1 MDSRK
6 NTRFIISLFLL
17 CACLTSFK
25 KFHWPQTPSCPESI
39 KVDSNQEPQFET
51 PVSQL
56 ATEGQF
62 HSPKFKYWC
71 DELHES
77 FKMHR
82 KLWEYCYVME
92 VLDHF
97 QMLQPGRIALGF
109 GVGKEPIPALL
120 AKFGISVLASDQ
132 DFRAAQEQ
140 GWASSDQYTQ
150 EQTALNSRGICDPK
164 QFEKLAHL
172 TTIDMNHIPASEEG
186 KFDIVWSCCSLE
198 HLGSIE
204 AGLEFIKNSV
214 KCLKPGGIAVHTTEF
229 NLSSNQHTLFHGG
242 TVLFR
247 QQDIVR
253 VTCELANMGYH
264 VIELNFNPGS
274 GVLDRYVDVPPYSSD
289 QHVKLQIENFY
300 CTSIGI
306 IVCKPR

>member
-1 MDSRK
+1 MGSRK
-6 NTRFIISLFLL
+6 NTRFMISLFLL
-17 CACLTSFK
+17 CVCLVSFK
-25 KFHWPQTPSCPESI
+25 KFEWPQRSSCPERV
-39 KVDSNQEPQFET
+39 KVYSNQEPQFET

-62 HSPKFKYWC
+62 YSPKFKYWC
-71 DELHES
+71 GELHES

-92 VLDHF
+92 VLEHF
-97 QMLQPGRIALGF
+97 QMLQPGRTALGF

-164 QFEKLAHL
+164 KFDKLAHL

-214 KCLKPGGIAVHTTEF
+214 KCLKPGGIAIHTTEF
-229 NLSSNQHTLFHGG
+229 NLSSNQHTLFQGG

-253 VTCELANMGYH
+253 VACELSKMGYD

-274 GVLDRYVDVPPYSSD
+274 GVLDRYVDLPPYSID
-289 QHVKLQIENFY
+289 QHVKLQIENFH

>member
-1 MDSRK
+1 MNLGKSVLL
-6 NTRFIISLFLL
+6 ILSLFLL
-17 CACLTSFK
+17 CVCLSSFGN
-25 KFHWPQTPSCPESI
+25 FRWPQPFSCPESV
-39 KVDSNQEPQFET
+39 KVISHEEPQFEN
-51 PVSQL
+51 PISQL
-56 ATEGQF
+56 ATERQF
-62 HSPKFKYWC
+62 SSPKFKYWC

-77 FKMHR
+77 LRMHR

-97 QMLQPGRIALGF
+97 QMLLPGRKALGF

-132 DFRAAQEQ
+132 DFKAAQEQ

-150 EQTALNSRGICDPK
+150 EQAALNSRGICDPK

-172 TTIDMNHIPASEEG
+172 TTIDMNHIPESEEG

-229 NLSSNQHTLFHGG
+229 NLSSNQHTLFNGG

-247 QQDIVR
+247 QQDILR
-253 VTCELANMGYH
+253 VACELSKMGYH
-264 VIELNFNPGS
+264 VIDLNFNPGS
-274 GVLDRYVDVPPYSSD
+274 GVLDRYVDLPPYSND
-289 QHVKLQIENFY
+289 QHVKLQIENY
-300 CTSIGI
+300 HCTSIGI
-306 IVCKPR
+306 VVCKPR